1 MVYMIAHASRKVKEG
16 KLVKVEGE
24 YGEVI
29 IKLRITGDFF
39 LHPEEILEKIE
50 KSMLGLKKDT
60 SVENITSKIQE
71 ILKAHAAQM
80 IGVSPESM
88 AMVIKEALK

>member
-1 MVYMIAHASRKVKEG
+1 MIAYASRKVREG
-16 KLVKVEGE
+16 KLVKVEVE

-29 IKLRITGDFF
+29 RKIKITGDFF

-50 KSMLGLKKDT
+50 KGLLGLKKDASMET
-60 SVENITSKIQE
+60 IASKIQR
-71 ILKAHAAQM
+71 IVSAHGAQM
-80 IGVSPESM
+80 IGVSPESL

>member
-1 MVYMIAHASRKVKEG
+1 MIGCASRKVREG
-16 KLVKVEGE
+16 KLVKVEVE

-29 IKLRITGDFF
+29 RNLRITGDFF

-50 KSMLGLKKDT
+50 KSLLGLKKNAGIET
-60 SVENITSKIQE
+60 FASEIRKIME
-71 ILKAHAAQM
+71 THDAQM

-88 AMVIKEALK
+88 AVVIKEALK